1 VKRAPD
7 AATVLP
13 AGLLIDAARRTEQGI
28 RISLPVR
35 ARGSNSSYRLGFAEA
50 ERARWLAREVR
61 RFGEGW
67 ADPGD
72 AAGSPAD
79 GLRALEYVVVDLE
92 TTGGSAWQGH
102 RITEVAAVRLRGDG
116 RIVDEFS
123 TLVNPDR
130 AIPPF
135 ITRLTRITPAMAANA
150 PLFAD
155 VADDV
160 RRAVSGAV
168 FVAHN
173 APFDWRFLSSE
184 LAWVQGRPLQGRV
197 ICTVR
202 LARRVVPELSRR
214 SLDALSDFFGVE
226 NPARHRAFGDART
239 TAIIFRRLLD
249 RLDELEIAS
258 WAALESLLGRRSP
271 RRRRRASPTPVTDA

>member
-1 VKRAPD
+1 VREAPD

-13 AGLLIDAARRTEQGI
+13 AGLLIDVAKRSEHGI
-28 RISLPVR
+28 RISLPAR
-35 ARGSNSSYRLGFAEA
+35 APGARPPYRLGWAEA
-50 ERARWLAREVR
+50 ERARWLAAEVR
-61 RFGEGW
+61 RFGQGW

-72 AAGSPAD
+72 DPGSPTD
-79 GLRALEYVVVDLE
+79 DLHDLEYVVVDLE

-102 RITEVAAVRLRGDG
+102 RITEVAAVRMTGNG

-130 AIPPF
+130 PIPPF
-135 ITRLTRITPAMAANA
+135 ITRLTRITPAMAAHA

-160 RRAVSGAV
+160 RRALAGAV

-173 APFDWRFLSSE
+173 APFDWRFLSTE

-202 LARRVVPELSRR
+202 LARRIVPEMSRR

-239 TAIIFRRLLD
+239 TAIIFGRMLE
-249 RLDELEIAS
+249 RLDELEIQS
-258 WAALESLLGRRSP
+258 WAALETLLGRRAG
-271 RRRRRASPTPVTDA
+271 RRKRLASPQPVTDA